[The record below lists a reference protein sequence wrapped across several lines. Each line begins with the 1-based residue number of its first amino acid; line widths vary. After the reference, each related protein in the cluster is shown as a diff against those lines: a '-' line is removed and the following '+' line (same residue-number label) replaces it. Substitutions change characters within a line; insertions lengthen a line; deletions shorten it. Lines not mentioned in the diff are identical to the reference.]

1 MRMFLKLKLC
11 IIFQMMLVDKH
22 TIELTAEK
30 INASSKGGLISE
42 DIFNLVT
49 YIKKTAN
56 SLSSN

>member
-1 MRMFLKLKLC
+1 
-11 IIFQMMLVDKH
+11 MMLVDKH

-49 YIKKTAN
+49 YIKKN
-56 SLSSN
+56 CKFSILQLN